1 VNINNIP
8 HHACASHAVENQGFS
23 TYQHPSKNWNWY
35 KISLYQ
41 NASRIFFLIFFFLF
55 FIQFGFWFRTENIKP
70 KLDIVPEVPNKYA
83 VEALS
88 LGDKQFYFRF
98 LAIELQNAGDS
109 FGRFTALKNYDYSKL
124 YQWFTMLDTLDNKSR
139 FVPSLAAYYFTQ
151 TQKKEDTRY
160 IVQYLDEHSSSDI
173 DRNWWW
179 LFQATM
185 IAKSTLGDKKLALE
199 LAYKMSQN
207 NVKEAPIW
215 TKQMPA
221 FIHAELGEDCS
232 AFAVI
237 NQILKEN
244 DSGVRVLKPEEL
256 DFMRYFIKNRL
267 KGLQERKFDPR
278 KCRK

>member
-1 VNINNIP
+1 MII
-8 HHACASHAVENQGFS
+8 
-23 TYQHPSKNWNWY
+23 T
-35 KISLYQ
+35 KISFYR
-41 NASRIFFLIFFFLF
+41 NASRIFFFGFSLLF
-55 FIQFGFWFRTENIKP
+55 FVQFSFWLKTEGIKP
-70 KLDIVPEVPNKYA
+70 AIEIVPEVPNKYT

-124 YQWFTMLDTLDNKSR
+124 YRWFTMLDGLDKKSR

-151 TQKKEDTRY
+151 TQKREDTRY
-160 IVQYLDEHSSSDI
+160 IVQYLDEHSSADI
-173 DRNWWW
+173 DANWWW

-185 IAKSTLGDKKLALE
+185 IAKSTLKDKKLALE

-244 DSGVRVLKPEEL
+244 ETGVREIKPEEL

-267 KGLQERKFDPR
+267 DKLKEKRFDPR
-278 KCRK
+278 KCKSEK